1 MQRRLRGLSWEV
13 YTQRF
18 RQTSCA
24 HFAPKNEPS
33 KKNKRRT
40 HFRRPF
46 WVELVGTWA
55 AVGSLAGDSLV
66 GDSNLQFAEYIFEV
80 VTTWPTL
87 LLRRSLH
94 VSTLLGVALLLLR
107 VTLLLL
113 TVLRLLS
120 VALLA
125 VAALAATTRLGLERL
140 GRLGQLGEEAS
151 AAALLLLTSGRCR
164 QTSYSFGAK
173 PCNERGMPGGGA

>member
-1 MQRRLRGLSWEV
+1 
-13 YTQRF
+13 
-18 RQTSCA
+18 
-24 HFAPKNEPS
+24 
-33 KKNKRRT
+33 
-40 HFRRPF
+40 
-46 WVELVGTWA
+46 
-55 AVGSLAGDSLV
+55 
-66 GDSNLQFAEYIFEV
+66 
-80 VTTWPTL
+80 
-87 LLRRSLH
+87 
-94 VSTLLGVALLLLR
+94 LLLLR

-125 VAALAATTRLGLERL
+125 VTALAATARLGLERL

-151 AAALLLLTSGRCR
+151 AATLLLLTSGRCR